1 MKTLQIILLIFL
13 SLFGAFCYSLPLSTR
28 GRWIVD
34 SETGHRVKLTCL
46 NWVAHTET
54 MVTEGL
60 HTQPI
65 KDIAAK
71 VTSMGF
77 NCIRLTY
84 ATFMWTRSDYSN
96 KTVAQS
102 LDSFNLTQAREGIAR
117 NNPQLLNL
125 SLQEA
130 YEAVVDELGANGL
143 MLVLDNHVSKPM
155 WCCAREDGNGFFGDM
170 FFDPKEWIEGLTQVA
185 KRFKGKPQ
193 VVAMSMRNEI
203 RGPRQNLPDWYKNMR
218 EGAKAIHSTNPDVL
232 VLVSGLNFD
241 KDLSFLSTTPF
252 GLTLDKK
259 VVYEAHWYS
268 FDFTQQWQT
277 QPLNRVCRQ
286 RADEFQR
293 EAAFLITGD
302 NAAPLIISE
311 FGVDLRGVNQADNR
325 YFNCLLPTVAE
336 KDLDWAL
343 WTLQASY
350 YYREGKAGPE
360 EVYSVLD
367 YNWDKPRDP
376 KYLERLTILQQT
388 IQDPNSTT
396 LSYYLIVHT
405 ESGFCV
411 NVEGEDN
418 VHGSSC
424 RERSKWSHGGDGWPI
439 RLVGGELCLKAV
451 GDGVPVT
458 LSTDCKSPR
467 ATWKLVSDSRLH
479 VAAMDE
485 QGNSLCLE
493 ATSSNYSSIL
503 TRRCACVKNEANCD
517 PQSQWFKLVPSNLS

>member
-1 MKTLQIILLIFL
+1 
-13 SLFGAFCYSLPLSTR
+13 
-28 GRWIVD
+28 
-34 SETGHRVKLTCL
+34 
-46 NWVAHTET
+46 
-54 MVTEGL
+54 
-60 HTQPI
+60 
-65 KDIAAK
+65 
-71 VTSMGF
+71 
-77 NCIRLTY
+77 
-84 ATFMWTRSDYSN
+84 
-96 KTVAQS
+96 
-102 LDSFNLTQAREGIAR
+102 
-117 NNPQLLNL
+117 
-125 SLQEA
+125 
-130 YEAVVDELGANGL
+130 
-143 MLVLDNHVSKPM
+143 
-155 WCCAREDGNGFFGDM
+155 
-170 FFDPKEWIEGLTQVA
+170 
-185 KRFKGKPQ
+185 
-193 VVAMSMRNEI
+193 MSMRNEI

-325 YFNCLLPTVAE
+325 YFNCLLPTIAE

-367 YNWDKPRDP
+367 YNWHKPRDP

-388 IQDPNSTT
+388 IQG
-396 LSYYLIVHT
+396 IVSSSLT
-405 ESGFCV
+405 IDVVPES
-411 NVEGEDN
+411 
-418 VHGSSC
+418 
-424 RERSKWSHGGDGWPI
+424 
-439 RLVGGELCLKAV
+439 
-451 GDGVPVT
+451 
-458 LSTDCKSPR
+458 
-467 ATWKLVSDSRLH
+467 
-479 VAAMDE
+479 
-485 QGNSLCLE
+485 
-493 ATSSNYSSIL
+493 
-503 TRRCACVKNEANCD
+503 
-517 PQSQWFKLVPSNLS
+517 